1 MEENSNTAM
10 RSFFQ
15 MRHVTREFGGLKAVS
30 DFSIKLERGELTG
43 LIGPNGAGK
52 TTVFNMITGML
63 RPTAG
68 DITWKGENITRLPS
82 HLITARGIAR
92 TFQNIKLFADMS
104 VLENVMVSCH
114 YSIDSSFLA
123 AMLGLPKHRREE
135 KRIREH
141 SLKYL
146 GEAGLAPLAFEKAQ
160 NLPYGLQRKLEIAR
174 ALATEPGMLLLD
186 EPAAGMNPME
196 KMELAAFIR
205 RIREKSGITIFLIEH
220 DMKFVMNIC
229 ERIKVINYGQSI
241 AEGSP
246 DEIRSDPEVIS
257 AYLGGAPHAQG

>member
-1 MEENSNTAM
+1 MS
-10 RSFFQ
+10 SFFQ
-15 MRHVTREFGGLKAVS
+15 MRHVTREFGGLKAVR
-30 DFSIKLERGELTG
+30 DFSITLELGELTG

-104 VLENVMVSCH
+104 ALENVMVSFH
-114 YSIDSSFLA
+114 HSIDSSFFA
-123 AMLGLPKHRREE
+123 AMLGLSKHRREE
-135 KRIREH
+135 KRIQEH
-141 SLKYL
+141 CLRYL
-146 GEAGLAPLAFEKAQ
+146 EEAGLGHFAFEKAQ

-174 ALATEPGMLLLD
+174 ALATKPGMLLLD
-186 EPAAGMNPME
+186 EPAAGMNPIE
-196 KMELAAFIR
+196 KTELAAFIR
-205 RIREKSGITIFLIEH
+205 RIRGKSGITIFLIEH

-229 ERIKVINYGQSI
+229 ERIKVMNYGQSI
-241 AEGSP
+241 AEGTP
-246 DEIRSDPEVIS
+246 DEIRNNPEVVS
-257 AYLGGAPHAQG
+257 AYLGGASNA